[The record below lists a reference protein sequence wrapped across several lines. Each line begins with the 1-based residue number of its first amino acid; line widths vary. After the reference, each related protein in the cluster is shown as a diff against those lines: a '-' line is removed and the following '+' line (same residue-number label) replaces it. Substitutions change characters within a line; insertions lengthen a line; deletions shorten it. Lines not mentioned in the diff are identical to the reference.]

1 MDKRFFQNEG
11 DNEPVI
17 LEKFSP
23 HSDSL
28 NYFQVITQ
36 KPKAKDDVTIRVSDT
51 VPNLGPVDE
60 HKTEF
65 NRNGDINIFVHE
77 KRLGDRNY
85 SGDPLHD
92 LGWRTEIK
100 VNSIGKLLADLTA
113 QEKINLLLES
123 DLTSYR
129 IAAQTDMNV
138 SSIVDMRN
146 GKHQVP
152 NLRLETAEKLIS
164 YFNGLVDDTL

>member
-1 MDKRFFQNEG
+1 
-11 DNEPVI
+11 
-17 LEKFSP
+17 
-23 HSDSL
+23 L
-28 NYFQVITQ
+28 NHFQVITQ
-36 KPKAKDDVTIRVSDT
+36 KPNVKDDVTIRVSDT

-65 NRNGDINIFVHE
+65 NQNGDINIFVHE
-77 KRLGDRNY
+77 KRLGDRDY

-100 VNSIGKLLADLTA
+100 VNSICK
-113 QEKINLLLES
+113 
-123 DLTSYR
+123 R
-129 IAAQTDMNV
+129 
-138 SSIVDMRN
+138 
-146 GKHQVP
+146 QVP